1 MNELVSVIVSVYNI
15 EAYLPRCLE
24 SLKAQSYTNLE
35 IILVDDGS
43 TDSSGKI
50 CDEYAVSDSRARVI
64 HHDHNIGLW
73 AARNTGQ
80 DAATGEYLWF
90 PDGDDYFHRDI
101 VKVMYEA
108 INRSCRDGK
117 KFDMAIVS
125 YMMTCRLDEDTS
137 FAVTPSIR
145 EESINELFGHIV
157 RPSREMSVFAMWGK
171 FFRKGLLNGIH
182 SESYKYAQDRDFSI
196 KVLLKEPRVVIVD
209 NKLYYWTQRPSSA
222 RFQADYPLVRAL
234 CETRLTYKNYLSL
247 DGQTHKYG
255 PFLLDSL
262 YCRIADCFDLI
273 GNIGDDIQVKQELQD
288 IVRHTWKAYLGSKC
302 SKSLPKRIKRL
313 VRVKFNGFYN
323 LYKRIYVAG
332 A

>member
-1 MNELVSVIVSVYNI
+1 MNELVSVIVSIYNI

-108 INRSCRDGK
+108 INLNTDSGEKYDVAFIGCK
-117 KFDMAIVS
+117 QTS
-125 YMMTCRLDEDTS
+125 RLDEDVMAEMHPIFIEKTLDEVMEA
-137 FAVTPSIR
+137 FIR
-145 EESINELFGHIV
+145 
-157 RPSREMSVFAMWGK
+157 PT
-171 FFRKGLLNGIH
+171 
-182 SESYKYAQDRDFSI
+182 DDFTGRNI
-196 KVLLKEPRVVIVD
+196 W
-209 NKLYYWTQRPSSA
+209 NKL
-222 RFQADYPLVRAL
+222 
-234 CETRLTYKNYLSL
+234 
-247 DGQTHKYG
+247 
-255 PFLLDSL
+255 
-262 YCRIADCFDLI
+262 
-273 GNIGDDIQVKQELQD
+273 
-288 IVRHTWKAYLGSKC
+288 
-302 SKSLPKRIKRL
+302 
-313 VRVKFNGFYN
+313 
-323 LYKRIYVAG
+323 
-332 A
+332 